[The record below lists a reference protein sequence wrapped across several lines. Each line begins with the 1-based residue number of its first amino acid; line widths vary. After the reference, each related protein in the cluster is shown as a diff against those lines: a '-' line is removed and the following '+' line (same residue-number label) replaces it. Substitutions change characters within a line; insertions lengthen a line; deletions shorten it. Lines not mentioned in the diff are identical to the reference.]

1 MKSMAYSKYSWFP
14 CPYWLYQQFSTAS
27 RYEFG
32 LGLFSCCMVTGGRGS
47 IELMGN
53 PTPPTEA
60 PWRNTGQHV
69 SSCPS
74 YKTNM
79 KQYHLVFRGISN
91 TKHQLTKAITS
102 ITNSTLCAFQ
112 EHDFPRRNVRSHIK
126 KPDWISSIE
135 SLLNSRL
142 FWSSVLWRSNL
153 WLNPF
158 WISPSWASNQPKHIV
173 LLLPQQQQE
182 GHLNADFFFFFLL

>member
-14 CPYWLYQQFSTAS
+14 CIYWLYQQFSTAS

-32 LGLFSCCMVTGGRGS
+32 LGLFSCCMVIGGRGS

-53 PTPPTEA
+53 QTPPTGA

-91 TKHQLTKAITS
+91 TKHQMTKAITS

-126 KPDWISSIE
+126 KPDWISSILKFCTLKIKSMTQ
-135 SLLNSRL
+135 SLLDFPILSLQSTWTHRP
-142 FWSSVLWRSNL
+142 SA
-153 WLNPF
+153 
-158 WISPSWASNQPKHIV
+158 SPATAGGSP
-173 LLLPQQQQE
+173 
-182 GHLNADFFFFFLL
+182 